1 MTASEQLKRGVDRLQ
16 QQRGVLLGAIETLTQ
31 EQLDYRP
38 SRHSWSIGQIAHHVG
53 LGEVVWR
60 GYLKALLKDGGA
72 GGSAVLR
79 VSLQEVPFSSRILPD
94 FVLRNPLVLAPLS
107 MMVNLMP
114 RPLQS
119 MFFAIPLVKMDA
131 GPRMQPKLG
140 MSRSQVFKFLAETL
154 KGTLD
159 ILDPLAGKDLSRYRI
174 VHPLVGDQNVYG
186 VLDLL
191 SSHEQRHAQ
200 QIESIRKASAF
211 PGNTSPSE
219 RP

>member
-1 MTASEQLKRGVDRLQ
+1 MTTTEQLTRAVDRLQ
-16 QQRGVLLGAIETLTQ
+16 HQRAALLSAIESLSQ
-31 EQLDYRP
+31 EQLDFRP

-60 GYLKALLKDGGA
+60 GYLKALLKDGA
-72 GGSAVLR
+72 AEGSGVLR

-94 FVLRNPLVLAPLS
+94 FVLRNPLVLGPLS

-119 MFFAIPLVKMDA
+119 MFFAVPLVKMDA

-140 MSRSQVFKFLAETL
+140 MSRSQVIKFLAETR

-159 ILDPLAGKDLSRYRI
+159 IVQPLAGKDLSRYRI

-191 SSHEQRHAQ
+191 SSHEQRHTQ
-200 QIESIRKASAF
+200 QIESIRKTSAF
-211 PGNTSPSE
+211 PGLPTNPD
-219 RP
+219 RR